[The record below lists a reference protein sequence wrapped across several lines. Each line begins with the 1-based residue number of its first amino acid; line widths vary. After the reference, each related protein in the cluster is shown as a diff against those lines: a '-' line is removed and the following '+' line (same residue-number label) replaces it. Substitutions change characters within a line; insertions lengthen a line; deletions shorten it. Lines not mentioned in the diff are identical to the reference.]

1 MEKGRRKM
9 IMLDE
14 AAPGGKISLQNQK
27 SDEGTLDQVRTGNN
41 GATGG
46 LTINI
51 RPQTLDYEGA

>member
-1 MEKGRRKM
+1 M

-27 SDEGTLDQVRTGNN
+27 SDEGTLDQVRIGNN